1 MKKLLLK
8 IVLCATAMLALGGF
22 VSPIV
27 VSADE
32 GLETPE
38 ISVEIT
44 DTDIVSSEEE
54 TAQNEG
60 NNAVVET
67 ETSKWFDEY
76 IMPLII
82 QYGANV
88 VSFATVAFIALKDT
102 QRTKS
107 ALFGAVGAITQ
118 SNTDNKNTTQAVQE
132 FKEACLEEIKA
143 LKENHAEE
151 IKALKEAFV
160 EAVQEIKESV
170 AVKVEDIDDIAHK
183 LLDVEKIAYGNTAH
197 LVNNGTAK
205 RIAEVIGNVKK
216 ADYEK

>member
-38 ISVEIT
+38 ISAEIA
-44 DTDIVSSEEE
+44 DTDIVSSEEI
-54 TAQNEG
+54 TAQNDG

-216 ADYEK
+216 ADDEK